1 MSSRMKEQIPAGKRS
16 HPSHLENSELNTIQK
31 IGLKE
36 LRLFSAKQFL
46 NIRNLYEMFLP
57 SGGKLLLL
65 R

>member
-1 MSSRMKEQIPAGKRS
+1 MNEQIPARNSS
-16 HPSHLENSELNTIQK
+16 HPSHLENSELKTIQK

-57 SGGKLLLL
+57 SG
-65 R
+65 